1 MMTEPLTIT
10 QLMRAAIKNHP
21 RREIVSRSG
30 NGELERYTYADF
42 GKRVAQLANALRSHG
57 VKPGDRVAS
66 FGWNT
71 RQHLELY
78 YAVPCMGAVLH
89 TTNVRLFAEQVAY
102 VFDHAGDSWVF
113 VDADLV
119 PAVQKAI
126 DVDPKAKRNYVVI
139 GKGEARLPGAR
150 DYEELLAGQPETYDW
165 PELDENAGALI
176 CYTSAT
182 TGNPKG
188 VVFSHRSTRIH
199 ALLAALPDSLNL
211 SQRDTILP
219 IVPMFHVNAW
229 GLPYV
234 ALQTGSKL
242 VLPGRFLDAKSLVD
256 LLGQEEVTMS
266 AGVPTVWIAVREELA
281 RRGTGI
287 PSLKT
292 IICGG
297 SAVPPKLLDDYERLG
312 IKMVHAWGMT
322 EMSPI
327 GTVCYVK
334 AELANESPERQREAR
349 LKQGLFHPGLEWKVI
364 GDDGNEVPQD
374 GVARGE
380 LYVRGPAIARQYYN
394 APGTESSFVD
404 GWFKTGD
411 ICTVDEYG
419 YLTLVD
425 RAKDLIKSGG
435 EWISSVDVENALMGH
450 PAVLEAAVIGVP
462 QEKWIERPVAC
473 VVLRPNTT
481 ATEDELKTFLADHVA
496 KWWVPDRVVF
506 LEAIPRTGVGK
517 FLKRDLREKF
527 AGLLAET
534 KT

>member
-1 MMTEPLTIT
+1 
-10 QLMRAAIKNHP
+10 
-21 RREIVSRSG
+21 
-30 NGELERYTYADF
+30 
-42 GKRVAQLANALRSHG
+42 
-57 VKPGDRVAS
+57 
-66 FGWNT
+66 
-71 RQHLELY
+71 
-78 YAVPCMGAVLH
+78 
-89 TTNVRLFAEQVAY
+89 
-102 VFDHAGDSWVF
+102 
-113 VDADLV
+113 
-119 PAVQKAI
+119 
-126 DVDPKAKRNYVVI
+126 
-139 GKGEARLPGAR
+139 
-150 DYEELLAGQPETYDW
+150 
-165 PELDENAGALI
+165 
-176 CYTSAT
+176 
-182 TGNPKG
+182 
-188 VVFSHRSTRIH
+188 
-199 ALLAALPDSLNL
+199 
-211 SQRDTILP
+211 
-219 IVPMFHVNAW
+219 
-229 GLPYV
+229 
-234 ALQTGSKL
+234 
-242 VLPGRFLDAKSLVD
+242 
-256 LLGQEEVTMS
+256 
-266 AGVPTVWIAVREELA
+266 
-281 RRGTGI
+281 
-287 PSLKT
+287 
-292 IICGG
+292 
-297 SAVPPKLLDDYERLG
+297 
-312 IKMVHAWGMT
+312 
-322 EMSPI
+322 
-327 GTVCYVK
+327 
-334 AELANESPERQREAR
+334 
-349 LKQGLFHPGLEWKVI
+349 VI

-527 AGLLAET
+527 AALLAET